1 MIANINS
8 WAQGIILAIIIATI
22 IEIILPEGNNK
33 KYVKTIIGIY
43 VLFVIIHPLISIIS
57 NKKIDVNKIIDNTNY
72 EFSKFE
78 SNDITLE
85 TNAYIE
91 QIYKQK
97 IEEDIYKNLKE
108 KGYNIDFF
116 NLYIEIE
123 DEPNYGTI
131 NNIDM
136 KVSKIKDKTM
146 AEDNRVNKVGNINIQ
161 ISDNKIE
168 NKNVTEL
175 EEISEEEISDL
186 KDFFNETYGVPKG
199 KVHINE

>member
-43 VLFVIIHPLISIIS
+43 VMFVIIHPLISIIS
-57 NKKIDVNKIIDNTNY
+57 NKKLDISEIIDDTNY
-72 EFSKFE
+72 KLSKFE

-91 QIYKQK
+91 QTYKQK
-97 IEEDIYKNLKE
+97 IEEDISKNLKE
-108 KGYNIDFF
+108 KGYNIEFL

-123 DEPNYGTI
+123 DETNYGSI

-136 KVSKIKDKTM
+136 KVSKIKDKTI
-146 AEDNRVNKVGNINIQ
+146 AEKNTINEVENINIQ
-161 ISDNKIE
+161 ISNDKIE
-168 NKNVTEL
+168 NENVTVS
-175 EEISEEEISDL
+175 EEISEEERSDL
-186 KDFFNETYGVPKG
+186 KEFLNDTYGVPKE

>member
-1 MIANINS
+1 MISNINS
-8 WAQGIILAIIIATI
+8 WAQGIIIAIIIATI

-43 VLFVIIHPLISIIS
+43 VMFVIIHPLISIIS
-57 NKKIDVNKIIDNTNY
+57 NKKIDINKIIDDTNNKL
-72 EFSKFE
+72 SKFE

-91 QIYKQK
+91 QTYKQK
-97 IEEDIYKNLKE
+97 IEEDISKNLKE

-123 DEPNYGTI
+123 DETNYGII

-136 KVSKIKDKTM
+136 EVSRIKEKTTT
-146 AEDNRVNKVGNINIQ
+146 EKNSINEVKNIKIQ
-161 ISDNKIE
+161 ISNNEIE
-168 NKNVTEL
+168 NENVTEL
-175 EEISEEEISDL
+175 EDISEEEKSDL
-186 KDFFNETYGVPKG
+186 KEFLNETYGVPKE

>member
-8 WAQGIILAIIIATI
+8 WVQGIILAIIIATI

-43 VLFVIIHPLISIIS
+43 VMFVIIHPLISIIS
-57 NKKIDVNKIIDNTNY
+57 NKKIDINKIIDDTNY
-72 EFSKFE
+72 KLSKFE

-91 QIYKQK
+91 QTYKQK

-108 KGYNIDFF
+108 KGYNIDFL

-123 DEPNYGTI
+123 DETNYGSI
-131 NNIDM
+131 NNIDI
-136 KVSKIKDKTM
+136 KVSKIKDKTIE
-146 AEDNRVNKVGNINIQ
+146 EDDRVNKVENINIQ
-161 ISDNKIE
+161 ISDNKSE

-175 EEISEEEISDL
+175 EEISEEERSQL
-186 KDFFNETYGVPKG
+186 KEFLNDTYGVPKE

>member
-43 VLFVIIHPLISIIS
+43 VMFVIIHPLISIIS
-57 NKKIDVNKIIDNTNY
+57 NKKIDINKIIDDTNY
-72 EFSKFE
+72 KLSKFE

-85 TNAYIE
+85 TNTYIE
-91 QIYKQK
+91 QTYKQK
-97 IEEDIYKNLKE
+97 IEEDISKNLKE
-108 KGYNIDFF
+108 KGYNIEFL

-123 DEPNYGTI
+123 DETNYGSI

-146 AEDNRVNKVGNINIQ
+146 AEDNRVNKVENINIQ
-161 ISDNKIE
+161 ISDNKSE

-175 EEISEEEISDL
+175 EEISEEERSYL
-186 KDFFNETYGVPKG
+186 KEFLNDTYGVPKE

>member
-146 AEDNRVNKVGNINIQ
+146 AEDNRVNKVENINIQ

>member
-72 EFSKFE
+72 EFSKFG

-108 KGYNIDFF
+108 KGYNIDFL

-146 AEDNRVNKVGNINIQ
+146 AEDNRVNKVENINIQ